1 MKLGMH
7 GPIFLNIVCANTGS
21 FVRAPRGGKAALE
34 NARVALSSCYN
45 AGATPRVGGRRK
57 NNNTN
62 AKTRTLQ
69 IVTVITGTTHCN
81 SRNRTFIQKRRTS
94 TVVFGPLKPT
104 NRFEFRNTRTERR
117 PSPGRGRRRLRCDK
131 VCSSVIIRSW
141 SRRVVLVADLIRSSP
156 LRSARCELTGSD
168 SIGSDAS
175 PDGNPACVCA
185 DLSHHE
191 FKSFDL
197 GHKPFRPLF
206 YAISVPPPPHHHH
219 LLPSAFVSHVP
230 SAFVPSFMP
239 SLGALSARQ

>member
-1 MKLGMH
+1 MQIM
-7 GPIFLNIVCANTGS
+7 A
-21 FVRAPRGGKAALE
+21 AALTLLPWLSALIRKDVDVRPL
-34 NARVALSSCYN
+34 NSVAALMGYPQPKDQ
-45 AGATPRVGGRRK
+45 TWKDV
-57 NNNTN
+57 
-62 AKTRTLQ
+62 Q

-81 SRNRTFIQKRRTS
+81 SRNRTFIQKRRTFIQKRRS

-131 VCSSVIIRSW
+131 VCSSVTIRSW
-141 SRRVVLVADLIRSSP
+141 SRRVVLVADLIRSNP

-185 DLSHHE
+185 DLSHHA

-206 YAISVPPPPHHHH
+206 YAISVPPPPTTTTTSCP
-219 LLPSAFVSHVP
+219 LPS
-230 SAFVPSFMP
+230 
-239 SLGALSARQ
+239 

>member
-1 MKLGMH
+1 MERLHSRSAWQRNISHTQEGVSRA
-7 GPIFLNIVCANTGS
+7 GP
-21 FVRAPRGGKAALE
+21 
-34 NARVALSSCYN
+34 
-45 AGATPRVGGRRK
+45 
-57 NNNTN
+57 
-62 AKTRTLQ
+62 
-69 IVTVITGTTHCN
+69 ITGTTHCN
-81 SRNRTFIQKRRTS
+81 SRNRTFIQKRRTFIQKRRS

-131 VCSSVIIRSW
+131 VCSSVTIRSW

-168 SIGSDAS
+168 SIGPDAS

-206 YAISVPPPPHHHH
+206 YAISVPPPP
-219 LLPSAFVSHVP
+219 PP
-230 SAFVPSFMP
+230 PP
-239 SLGALSARQ
+239 PPPALCLRKPRALCLRS

>member
-1 MKLGMH
+1 MA
-7 GPIFLNIVCANTGS
+7 PFFLNIVCANTGS

-81 SRNRTFIQKRRTS
+81 SRNRTFIEKRRTS

-141 SRRVVLVADLIRSSP
+141 SRRVVFVADLIRSSP

-206 YAISVPPPPHHHH
+206 YAISVPPHHL
-219 LLPSAFVSHVP
+219 LLPSAFVSHMP